1 MERECPQMADPYRLA
16 GAFLRSLPPE
26 SAHALT
32 LFALEHSTNWGM
44 AASPADDD
52 PILRSTVW
60 GYKFSNPVGLA
71 AGFDKDGRAI
81 DGLLA
86 LGFGFV
92 ELGSVTPSPQP
103 GNPKPRIFRLP
114 EDEAVINRFGF
125 NSSGVEKVA
134 DRLLKFRR
142 NGRRN
147 QGIVGVNLGK
157 NRDAVDAAA
166 DYASGA
172 ARFAPLADY
181 LVINVSSPNTPGL
194 RELQQADRL
203 AAIVTQTQA
212 AAANPQEGKQPPL
225 LVKIASD
232 LDDDGRRA
240 VAEVALATRI
250 DGIIVGNTT
259 ITRPSGLQGHHRLEA
274 GGLSGR
280 PLMALSTE
288 ALGAMCKLTEGRIPL
303 IGTGGVASG
312 ADAYAKI
319 RAGAS
324 LVQLYTALIY
334 QGPRLVCR
342 IKSELAAQLR
352 ADGYSSLEQAIGA
365 DTK

>member
-1 MERECPQMADPYRLA
+1 MADPYRLA

-32 LFALEHSTNWGM
+32 LFALEHGLGWGM
-44 AASPADDD
+44 AAAPADED
-52 PILRSTVW
+52 PILRSTIW
-60 GYKFSNPVGLA
+60 GREFPNPVGLA
-71 AGFDKDGRAI
+71 AGFDKDGRVI
-81 DGLLA
+81 EPMLA

-92 ELGSVTPSPQP
+92 ELGSVTPAPQP

-125 NSSGVEKVA
+125 NSTGIEAVA
-134 DRLLKFRR
+134 ARLVKFRQ
-142 NGRRN
+142 NGRWNRS
-147 QGIVGVNLGK
+147 IVGVNLGK
-157 NRDAVDAAA
+157 NRDTVDAAA

-194 RELQQADRL
+194 RDLQRADRL
-203 AAIVTQTQA
+203 TAIVTRTQA
-212 AAANPQEGKQPPL
+212 AAANPQEGGRRPPL
-225 LVKIASD
+225 LVKIAPD
-232 LDDDGRRA
+232 LDDGGRRA
-240 VAEVALATRI
+240 VAEVALATGV

-259 ITRPSGLQGHHRLEA
+259 MTRPAGLRSRYRFEA

-288 ALGAMCKLTEGRIPL
+288 ALAAMHKLTEGRIPL
-303 IGTGGVASG
+303 IGAGGVASG

-319 RAGAS
+319 RAGAA

-334 QGPRLVCR
+334 RGPNLVRR
-342 IKSELAAQLR
+342 IKAELAERLR
-352 ADGYSSLEQAIGA
+352 ADGYARLEEAIGA
-365 DTK
+365 DRG